1 MSEFDDQ
8 TEFPG
13 LEARRFVTT
22 RWTEVLLAR
31 EQDAPGARAALE
43 HLCRLYW
50 YPIYAYIRQQVND
63 PHEAEDHTQE
73 FFRLLIE
80 KNYLGA
86 VDRERGRFRSF
97 LLVAVKRFLI
107 NAHKHATRQKRGGG
121 AVHLSLDVEAAEQH
135 LQAEL
140 ATSLSPEEI
149 FDRRWARAVLN
160 QALARL
166 KQEHAE
172 SGKAELFAALGGFLT
187 DESRFGDY
195 SEAAQQ
201 LGMTP
206 SAVAVAVHRMRQRF
220 RQVLREA
227 VKPTVADP
235 AEVDEEMRHLV
246 ALAAG

>member
-1 MSEFDDQ
+1 MSDFDDKP
-8 TEFPG
+8 EFPG

-97 LLVAVKRFLI
+97 LLVAVKRYLI

-121 AVHLSLDVEAAEQH
+121 ALHLSLNLEAAEQH
-135 LQAEL
+135 FQAEL
-140 ATSLSPEEI
+140 ATQLSPEEI
-149 FDRRWARAVLN
+149 FDRRWARAVLA
-160 QALARL
+160 QATAQLREEYTAGN
-166 KQEHAE
+166 K
-172 SGKAELFAALGGFLT
+172 GELFAALGGFLQE
-187 DESRFGDY
+187 ESRFGDY
-195 SEAAQQ
+195 SAAAKQ

-206 SAVAVAVHRMRQRF
+206 SAVAVAVHRLRQRF
-220 RQVLREA
+220 RQLVRGA
-227 VKPTVADP
+227 IKPTVADP
-235 AEVDEEMRHLV
+235 AEVEEEMRHLV